1 MTTLVRGEKPAPSR
15 SSDVI
20 QLTATDWSLLWEQ
33 ARRRGEVLYQPLALG
48 AQYNLPAA
56 LGQGGDRI
64 FQLRDGLTIYIRQAV
79 LRQTLR
85 LEQHHDADFPLIAKF
100 YLSGSSRMITQGRRD
115 VAPEYT
121 ETPGCNYLYYLPELT
136 EVEEWRAQEAIHV
149 VMICAPT
156 SYFRLF
162 YASRDH
168 SLAQPLQQLLAGE
181 ESRRF
186 HQPLGQTTATME
198 RVLQQILHAPFQ
210 GITQQIYLESKALE
224 LLALQFAQW
233 AETPTLKEHRRRLSK
248 DERERLHAAKNL
260 LLRDLID
267 VPTLGAIA
275 QQVGLSEYRL
285 KQGFHHLFGTT
296 PFSYWQRHRL
306 QLAQILLRESHL
318 SIAGV
323 ATRVGYCN
331 PEAFS
336 TAFRRQFGIS
346 PKAYQL
352 GKQP

>member
-1 MTTLVRGEKPAPSR
+1 MLG
-15 SSDVI
+15 
-20 QLTATDWSLLWEQ
+20 EQ
-33 ARRRGEVLYQPLALG
+33 AQRQGEAIYQPLGLG
-48 AQYNLPAA
+48 TQYNLPAV

-64 FQLRDGLTIYIRQAV
+64 LPLRNELTIHVRQAM
-79 LRQTLR
+79 LRHTLR
-85 LEQHHDADFPLIAKF
+85 LKQHHNADFPLTAKF
-100 YLSGSSRMITQGRRD
+100 YLSGSSQVTTQGRRE

-121 ETPGCNYLYYLPELT
+121 EAPGCNYLYYLPELT
-136 EVEEWRAQEAIHV
+136 EVEEWRSQEAIHV

-162 YASRDH
+162 YPSHDPD
-168 SLAQPLQQLLAGE
+168 LAQPLQQLLTGE
-181 ESRRF
+181 GCHRF
-186 HQPLGQTTATME
+186 HQPLGQTTAAME
-198 RVLQQILHAPFQ
+198 RALQQLLHAPFQ
-210 GITQQIYLESKALE
+210 GITQQLYLESKAME

-233 AETPTLKEHRRRLSK
+233 AETPPREHRRRLSK

-260 LLRDLID
+260 LLRDLMD
-267 VPTLGAIA
+267 VPTLGTIA

-285 KQGFHHLFGTT
+285 KQGFQHLFGTT

-306 QLAQILLRESHL
+306 EMAQTLLRESHL